1 MKVWIDGQYYD
12 KDNAKISVFD
22 HGALYGDGC
31 FEGIRA
37 YNGKIFKLPEHL
49 DRLYASAQAIGLK
62 IPMPQAE
69 MTKLVPQVVK
79 DNDLKDCYIRLV
91 VTRGVGD
98 LGIDPRKCPKPSIIV
113 IATSIKLYPEE
124 LYENGLKIVT
134 ASSRRVPTECL
145 PGRIK
150 SLNYLNNIMAK
161 IEGLQANCEEVLL
174 LNTAG
179 KVAECSADNIFA
191 VWHARDGGR
200 GRGGK
205 TGHLLTPSATQGP
218 LLGITRNTI
227 LDLAKKA
234 GYTVEEGEME
244 RYDLYTCDEVFLTGT
259 GAEVIGVVSIDGRA
273 IGTGKPGEITRKLRS
288 TYMELVRS

>member
-1 MKVWIDGQYYD
+1 MKIWIDGKYFD

-37 YNGKIFKLPEHL
+37 YNGKIFKLAEHL
-49 DRLYASAQAIGLK
+49 DRLYNSARAIGLV

-69 MTKLVPQVVK
+69 MMKLVPQVVK
-79 DNDLKDCYIRLV
+79 DNELTDCYIRLL

-98 LGIDPRKCPKPSIIV
+98 LGIDPRKCPKPSIVV
-113 IATSIKLYPEE
+113 IATGIKLYPEE
-124 LYENGLKIVT
+124 LYENGLKIVS
-134 ASSRRVPTECL
+134 ASSRRVPTDCL

-161 IEGLQANCEEVLL
+161 IEGLQANCEEVLM

-191 VWHARDGGR
+191 VWHAGR
-200 GRGGK
+200 GRAGK
-205 TGHLLTPSATQGP
+205 TAHLLTPSATQGP
-218 LLGITRNTI
+218 LLGITRGTI

-234 GYTVEEGEME
+234 GFTTEEGEME

-259 GAEVIGVVSIDGRA
+259 GAEVIGVVSVDGRTVGA
-273 IGTGKPGEITRKLRS
+273 GKPGEVTRQLRS

>member
-1 MKVWIDGQYYD
+1 MKIWIDGQYYD
-12 KDNAKISVFD
+12 KENAKISVFD
-22 HGALYGDGC
+22 HGMLYGDGC

-37 YNGKIFKLPEHL
+37 YNGKIFKLAEHL
-49 DRLYASAQAIGLK
+49 DRLYASAQAIGMK
-62 IPMPQAE
+62 IPMALAD

-98 LGIDPRKCPKPSIIV
+98 LGIDPRKCPKPSIIC

-124 LYENGLKIVT
+124 MYENGMKIVT

-161 IEGLQANCEEVLL
+161 IEGIQANCEEVLL

-179 KVAECSADNIFA
+179 KVAECSADNVFA
-191 VWHARDGGR
+191 VWHSGHGR
-200 GRGGK
+200 AGK
-205 TGHLLTPSATQGP
+205 AAHLLTPSATQGA
-218 LLGITRNTI
+218 LLGVTRGTI
-227 LDLAKKA
+227 LDLARKA
-234 GYTVEEGEME
+234 GYTTEEGEME

-259 GAEVIGVVSIDGRA
+259 GAEVIGVVGIDGRT
-273 IGTGKPGEITRKLRS
+273 IGTGKPGEVTRKLRS
-288 TYMELVRS
+288 TYMEFVRS